1 MLGVSI
7 LLAVA
12 IAPSAADRTSLT
24 TTTTAK
30 TLSDFGSCFA
40 RVEER
45 DGQAWAFMPTAHG
58 GTFTNSGAGG
68 IAASYSL
75 HLREAGLLNK
85 VRLYAA
91 GSPTE
96 DGALVKAIDECR

>member
-12 IAPSAADRTSLT
+12 IAPDPADETSLSA
-24 TTTTAK
+24 TTTARS
-30 TLSDFGSCFA
+30 LGDFASCFA
-40 RVEER
+40 GVEER

-75 HLREAGLLNK
+75 HVREAGRLNT

-91 GSPTE
+91 GSRAE
-96 DGALVKAIDECR
+96 ADALIKATGECR